1 MPLFDIK
8 KASDAKKDS
17 EKVSKKPEKKE
28 EKNLYTNIFEKKDEP
43 KKEESKLISG
53 VFAKEDEAKKA
64 KEKILGP
71 LPELE
76 KSLIGSFDPSKR
88 NLKIVKIV
96 FGSLLG
102 LLVLSFGF
110 FYSELNPK
118 FDLLTSVRGPNTVQQ
133 LNNAENSIITTQTSI
148 NQKNY
153 LLMSH
158 FLQKLSYLSDGYA
171 KLRSDSGNTE
181 IKQNVQNDIIETY
194 ENAAAKWKEPIAAGG
209 IPKDT
214 FKVQLANEF
223 RDELSQLKK
232 ETLTPSVNAQIKNY
246 SAALD
251 TVNNRQLGTLFT
263 HNADDIKSDLPR
275 DDTKL
280 FALTQDV
287 LATLKNDFS
296 TISDLKLARIQ
307 WSIIV
312 QEIEKVTKSID
323 TLYGTGFF
331 EELGGIQYS
340 NFDFDATTNRII
352 LTGMAKRDDGSTFTL
367 IVNLIDALEN
377 SDLFTDV
384 DNRTYPKT
392 GSEEEGYMSSF
403 RIELSLAED
412 YVLTN

>member
-8 KASDAKKDS
+8 D
-17 EKVSKKPEKKE
+17 SKKPKKKE
-28 EKNLYTNIFEKKDEP
+28 EKNLYTNIFEKKEKP
-43 KKEESKLISG
+43 KKKESKLISG

-88 NLKIVKIV
+88 NLEIVKIV

-118 FDLLTSVRGPNTVQQ
+118 FDLLTSMRGPNTVQQ
-133 LNNAENSIITTQTSI
+133 LNNAKDSIITTQTSI

-171 KLRSDSGNTE
+171 KLRTDST
-181 IKQNVQNDIIETY
+181 VQDDIIETY
-194 ENAAAKWKEPIAAGG
+194 ENAATKWKEPIDAGG
-209 IPKDT
+209 ISKNT

-223 RDELSQLKK
+223 RDELNQLKK
-232 ETLTPSVNAQIKNY
+232 ETPTPSINAQIKNY

-263 HNADDIKSDLPR
+263 HNADDIRSDLPR

-296 TISDLKLARIQ
+296 TISDLKLIRIQ

-352 LTGMAKRDDGSTFTL
+352 LTGQAKRDDGSTFTL